1 VQPKRIIPRV
11 TKHLPSWVV
20 LVGAALAAAP
30 VIAHHGQ
37 AAYDREKTTSVTGT
51 VTQFEFINPHVL
63 IHVAVPQSDGKS
75 VEWAGEL
82 TSPNRLA
89 RLALGD
95 VKWHKDLLR
104 PGDPITLTGNPA
116 RNGAP
121 ALFLT
126 RVLDG
131 TGKPLIGGGP

>member
-1 VQPKRIIPRV
+1 V
-11 TKHLPSWVV
+11 TITLRSWLGLASTALVALP
-20 LVGAALAAAP
+20 LY
-30 VIAHHGQ
+30 AHHGQ
-37 AAYDREKTTSVTGT
+37 AAYDREQTVSVTGT
-51 VTQFEFINPHVL
+51 VTQFQFVNPHVL
-63 IHVAVPQSDGKS
+63 IHVAVPQSDGRT

-95 VKWHKDLLR
+95 VKWHKDLLTA
-104 PGDPITLTGNPA
+104 GDRITLTGNPA

-126 RVLDG
+126 KVVDAAGR
-131 TGKPLIGGGP
+131 PLIGGP